1 MSRNY
6 RDFSEACI
14 DAIKDSPI
22 PKPFA
27 RWSALSAVAGAMGR
41 RVWYPMANYD
51 IRSNLFVVLIAPP
64 GRNKS
69 VSLILPFSRIFSKLT
84 TPVGTSEDDQNF
96 NAGLDQYGLRKYPL
110 YSIQDRITPEKLAV
124 DMTKVTRLDLRIATP
139 AADEFYDSSLTLV
152 TSEFGTFMSR
162 HERYL
167 QMFLTD
173 MWDSKMEYSHKTK
186 TAGEY
191 VIKGPCLNWLA
202 CATPEQFVDN
212 LPEDARSQGLLSR
225 MLPIYYEGDRIPQSL
240 LQKRISDNTVN
251 NLIQDLSDIAKMYG
265 PMQFDK
271 DAFDYVE
278 EDIHNGIPPEPT
290 DNHLSEYVQRRVS
303 HFIKIAMA
311 VSASRRGTR
320 KIMKEDWDTTKE
332 IMFDAEAAMPKALE
346 GFGMGRTGRIAHDM
360 VTWLHGTLFNNGRRH
375 MLIKLFKREL
385 LRKVPNPGEL
395 EQTIKAMEDSGYI
408 KVEGNIVFPVEK
420 RFKSGQ

>member
-6 RDFSEACI
+6 TDFIKASV
-14 DAIKDSPI
+14 DAVADSPI

-27 RWSALSAVAGAMGR
+27 QWSALSAVAGAMGR

-69 VSLILPFSRIFSKLT
+69 VSLILPFTKIFSKLT
-84 TPVGTSEDDQNF
+84 TPVGTTEDDQNF
-96 NAGLDQYGLRKYPL
+96 NSGLDQYGLRNYPL
-110 YSIQDRITPEKLAV
+110 YVIQDRITPEKLAV
-124 DMTKVTRLDLRIATP
+124 DMTKITRLDLRLSTP
-139 AADEFYDSSLTLV
+139 ALDEFYDSSMTLV
-152 TSEFGTFMSR
+152 TSEFGTFMGR

-167 QMFLTD
+167 QMFMTD
-173 MWDSKMEYSHKTK
+173 MWDSKEEYSHKTK
-186 TAGEY
+186 TSGEY
-191 VIKGPCLNWLA
+191 IIKGPCLNWLA

-225 MLPIYYEGDRIPQSL
+225 MLPIYYDGERIPQSL
-240 LQKRISDNTVN
+240 IQKKVSGNTIDNLREDLADIS
-251 NLIQDLSDIAKMYG
+251 KMYG
-265 PMQFDK
+265 PMTFDE
-271 DAFDYVE
+271 DCFEIVD
-278 EDIHNGIPPEPT
+278 EDIKAGIPPEPT

-303 HFIKIAMA
+303 HFIKVAIA

-320 KIMKEDWDTTKE
+320 KIMLEDWEFTKE
-332 IMFDAEAAMPKALE
+332 LMFAAEEQMPKALE

-360 VTWLHGTLFNNGRRH
+360 VTWLHGTLFNNGRSH
-375 MLIKLFKREL
+375 MLLKLFKREL
-385 LRKVPNPGEL
+385 LRKIPNPGEL

-408 KVEGNIVFPVEK
+408 KLEGNVVFPCRKDV
-420 RFKSGQ
+420 